1 MFPFIIVKNAIY
13 TLIFMNLD
21 NNHKNATE
29 KELYKIK
36 HLLRVKLIPELDELD
51 NKLKTNTVEDII
63 EDHPEMDKIIRK
75 RKEISKELELWAKEN
90 RLDEYAEQLD
100 VFIEK
105 RKLDLNNSI
114 ALINNPKI
122 TVTDVAKELNIN
134 RSTIHRN
141 KELTDRIEKANE
153 ELLAI
158 KNKTG
163 NLNEHIK
170 MLEHEIELLKKREQD
185 YMLLKE
191 SYNQLVDA
199 FTNSN

>member
-1 MFPFIIVKNAIY
+1 M
-13 TLIFMNLD
+13 
-21 NNHKNATE
+21 
-29 KELYKIK
+29 
-36 HLLRVKLIPELDELD
+36 
-51 NKLKTNTVEDII
+51 
-63 EDHPEMDKIIRK
+63 
-75 RKEISKELELWAKEN
+75 AKEN

-122 TVTDVAKELNIN
+122 TDVAKELNIN

-170 MLEHEIELLKKREQD
+170 MLEHEIELLKKRKQD

>member
-1 MFPFIIVKNAIY
+1 MIFHQYEYCCMFFII
-13 TLIFMNLD
+13 L
-21 NNHKNATE
+21 
-29 KELYKIK
+29 
-36 HLLRVKLIPELDELD
+36 
-51 NKLKTNTVEDII
+51 
-63 EDHPEMDKIIRK
+63 KIINQKNITILQGTR
-75 RKEISKELELWAKEN
+75 IMAKEN

>member
-1 MFPFIIVKNAIY
+1 M
-13 TLIFMNLD
+13 
-21 NNHKNATE
+21 
-29 KELYKIK
+29 
-36 HLLRVKLIPELDELD
+36 
-51 NKLKTNTVEDII
+51 
-63 EDHPEMDKIIRK
+63 
-75 RKEISKELELWAKEN
+75 AKEN

-114 ALINNPKI
+114 AL
-122 TVTDVAKELNIN
+122 
-134 RSTIHRN
+134 N

>member
-1 MFPFIIVKNAIY
+1 M
-13 TLIFMNLD
+13 
-21 NNHKNATE
+21 
-29 KELYKIK
+29 
-36 HLLRVKLIPELDELD
+36 
-51 NKLKTNTVEDII
+51 
-63 EDHPEMDKIIRK
+63 
-75 RKEISKELELWAKEN
+75 AKEN

-134 RSTIHRN
+134 RSTTHRN

-158 KNKTG
+158 KNK
-163 NLNEHIK
+163 
-170 MLEHEIELLKKREQD
+170 MEI
-185 YMLLKE
+185 
-191 SYNQLVDA
+191 
-199 FTNSN
+199 

>member
-1 MFPFIIVKNAIY
+1 M
-13 TLIFMNLD
+13 
-21 NNHKNATE
+21 TE
-29 KELYKIK
+29 KINSFDFY
-36 HLLRVKLIPELDELD
+36 VPMDIPL
-51 NKLKTNTVEDII
+51 V
-63 EDHPEMDKIIRK
+63 
-75 RKEISKELELWAKEN
+75 LEGGAMRGVFE
-90 RLDEYAEQLD
+90 AGVLD

>member
-1 MFPFIIVKNAIY
+1 M
-13 TLIFMNLD
+13 
-21 NNHKNATE
+21 
-29 KELYKIK
+29 
-36 HLLRVKLIPELDELD
+36 
-51 NKLKTNTVEDII
+51 
-63 EDHPEMDKIIRK
+63 
-75 RKEISKELELWAKEN
+75 AKEN

-141 KELTDRIEKANE
+141 E

>member
-1 MFPFIIVKNAIY
+1 M
-13 TLIFMNLD
+13 
-21 NNHKNATE
+21 
-29 KELYKIK
+29 
-36 HLLRVKLIPELDELD
+36 
-51 NKLKTNTVEDII
+51 
-63 EDHPEMDKIIRK
+63 
-75 RKEISKELELWAKEN
+75 AKEN

-141 KELTDRIEKANE
+141 KELTDRIEKAKE

-199 FTNSN
+199 VTNSN

>member
-1 MFPFIIVKNAIY
+1 MFLLPLMYDRLPELVELTSKLGMKSTIY
-13 TLIFMNLD
+13 TFAYRTDETLNKYRQLIDLGLNKIVYSLTDSLSDEEDISVYDKAEFFNKVFE
-21 NNHKNATE
+21 NNNARLGFHYTISKDSFDRLE
-29 KELYKIK
+29 QVVNETIETFKSRSYFDRVS
-36 HLLRVKLIPELDELD
+36 LLRFVPHGKGTTD
-51 NKLKTNTVEDII
+51 
-63 EDHPEMDKIIRK
+63 MDL
-75 RKEISKELELWAKEN
+75 SK
-90 RLDEYAEQLD
+90 
-100 VFIEK
+100 
-105 RKLDLNNSI
+105 
-114 ALINNPKI
+114 
-122 TVTDVAKELNIN
+122 
-134 RSTIHRN
+134 
-141 KELTDRIEKANE
+141 E

>member
-1 MFPFIIVKNAIY
+1 M
-13 TLIFMNLD
+13 
-21 NNHKNATE
+21 
-29 KELYKIK
+29 
-36 HLLRVKLIPELDELD
+36 
-51 NKLKTNTVEDII
+51 
-63 EDHPEMDKIIRK
+63 
-75 RKEISKELELWAKEN
+75 AKEN

-134 RSTIHRN
+134 RSTTHRN

-170 MLEHEIELLKKREQD
+170 MLEHELT
-185 YMLLKE
+185 LKE
-191 SYNQLVDA
+191 ERARLYVIERKL
-199 FTNSN
+199 

>member
-75 RKEISKELELWAKEN
+75 RKEISKELELWQKK
-90 RLDEYAEQLD
+90 
-100 VFIEK
+100 I
-105 RKLDLNNSI
+105 DLMNMQ
-114 ALINNPKI
+114 NNPKI

-199 FTNSN
+199 VTNSN

>member
-1 MFPFIIVKNAIY
+1 M
-13 TLIFMNLD
+13 
-21 NNHKNATE
+21 
-29 KELYKIK
+29 
-36 HLLRVKLIPELDELD
+36 
-51 NKLKTNTVEDII
+51 
-63 EDHPEMDKIIRK
+63 
-75 RKEISKELELWAKEN
+75 AKEN

-141 KELTDRIEKANE
+141 KGTADMDLSKE

-199 FTNSN
+199 VTNSN

>member
-1 MFPFIIVKNAIY
+1 M
-13 TLIFMNLD
+13 
-21 NNHKNATE
+21 
-29 KELYKIK
+29 
-36 HLLRVKLIPELDELD
+36 
-51 NKLKTNTVEDII
+51 
-63 EDHPEMDKIIRK
+63 
-75 RKEISKELELWAKEN
+75 AKEN

-158 KNKTG
+158 KRSEERRVG
-163 NLNEHIK
+163 
-170 MLEHEIELLKKREQD
+170 
-185 YMLLKE
+185 KE
-191 SYNQLVDA
+191 CRSRWSPYH
-199 FTNSN
+199 

>member
-36 HLLRVKLIPELDELD
+36 HLLRVKLIPELD

>member
-1 MFPFIIVKNAIY
+1 M
-13 TLIFMNLD
+13 
-21 NNHKNATE
+21 
-29 KELYKIK
+29 
-36 HLLRVKLIPELDELD
+36 
-51 NKLKTNTVEDII
+51 
-63 EDHPEMDKIIRK
+63 
-75 RKEISKELELWAKEN
+75 AKEN

-105 RKLDLNNSI
+105 RKLDLNNSIALI